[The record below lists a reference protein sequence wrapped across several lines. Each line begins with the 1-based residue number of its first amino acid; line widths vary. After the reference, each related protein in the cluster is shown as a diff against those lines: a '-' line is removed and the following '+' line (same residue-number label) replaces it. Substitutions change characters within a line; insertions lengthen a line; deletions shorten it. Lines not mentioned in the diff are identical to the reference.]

1 LPRTES
7 QPDLLS
13 WRVHLAARSPR
24 KAAIAA
30 LAILLAGV
38 LAHLAWPS
46 LPLGLITVGLLF
58 LSAADF
64 FLPIHY
70 RITDRDISLRSGL
83 SLRRLPWSQVRR
95 WAADGQ
101 GVRLSPLAC
110 NSRLQAFRGLYLWL
124 PDDPGP
130 VLDAIRTHLETDRP
144 GARDAD

>member
-1 LPRTES
+1 MPRTES

-38 LAHLAWPS
+38 LAHLAWPG

-95 WAADGQ
+95 QARDPHGIL
-101 GVRLSPLAC
+101 LSPLQRP
-110 NSRLQAFRGLYLWL
+110 SRLDAFRGVYLRL
-124 PDDPGP
+124 PDTPDVAQEVTRQVALRLG
-130 VLDAIRTHLETDRP
+130 ATD
-144 GARDAD
+144 G